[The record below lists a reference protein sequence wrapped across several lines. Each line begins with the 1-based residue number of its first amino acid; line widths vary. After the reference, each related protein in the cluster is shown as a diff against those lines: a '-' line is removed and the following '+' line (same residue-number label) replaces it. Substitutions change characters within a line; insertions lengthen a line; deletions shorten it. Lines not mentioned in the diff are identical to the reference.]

1 MDFKHKSKLSQI
13 KKYKQAISDNKV
25 VLSLTKIFGSDKCQL
40 IISECREF
48 RERTYTP
55 LKTLFIFIK
64 QVLNPDKSC
73 KNAVAEVVAELL
85 LGREKEISIN
95 TGPYC
100 KARKRLPTV
109 TVKELVK
116 EVGRS
121 SAKKASASWK
131 AYGRELKVVDG
142 STVIMPDTKENQ
154 ALFPQQ
160 SVQKKGL
167 GFPIARIVIVMSLT
181 VGTVIDY
188 AIDAFKGK
196 GTGESTLLRRI
207 FDSIE
212 PEDILLGDS
221 IYPSFFLVSDVI
233 FKNADGL
240 FGGQARRNYDFR
252 KGEQLGKKDHIMDWK
267 KPQRPEWMDKETYDA
282 YPDTIRVREFKVD
295 GRVYITTLLDNK
307 KYHKKEL
314 ARLYDLRWQVEINLK
329 NIKETMSMD
338 MLSCKTPEMVIKEI
352 GIHFLAYNFIRIIM
366 AEACFEHDAIP
377 IQISFKG
384 SVQLLNKFMPYFI
397 RSSREKNKL
406 LYEGLLKK
414 IVTNRIGN
422 RPGRV
427 EPRAVKRRKK
437 AFDTLNRPRN
447 IEKAM
452 LMRRIKKNILKYACA

>member
-13 KKYKQAISDNKV
+13 KKYKQTLSDSKMT
-25 VLSLTKIFGSDKCQL
+25 LSLTKIFGSDRCQL
-40 IISECREF
+40 LISECREF
-48 RERTYTP
+48 RDRTYTP
-55 LKTLFIFIK
+55 LKTLFIFTK

-73 KNAVAEVVAELL
+73 KNAVAEVVAEQLMV
-85 LGREKEISIN
+85 GEKEISIN

-131 AYGRELKVVDG
+131 GYGRELKVVDG

-196 GTGESTLLRRI
+196 GTGESTLFRRI
-207 FDSIE
+207 FDCIE

-221 IYPSFFLVSDVI
+221 IYPSFFLVSDII
-233 FKNADGL
+233 FKNADGI
-240 FGGQARRNYDFR
+240 FGGQARRLYDFR
-252 KGEQLGKKDHIMDWK
+252 KGEKLGKKDHIVDWK
-267 KPQRPEWMDKETYDA
+267 KPHRPEWMDKETYAA

-295 GRVYITTLLDNK
+295 GRTYITTLLDNK

-314 ARLYDLRWQVEINLK
+314 AKLYNLRWQVEINLK
-329 NIKETMSMD
+329 SIKETMSMD
-338 MLSCKTPEMVIKEI
+338 MLSCKTPEMVVKEI
-352 GIHFLAYNFIRIIM
+352 GIHFLAYNFIRVIM
-366 AEACFEHDAIP
+366 AEACIEHEAIP
-377 IQISFKG
+377 ISISFKG
-384 SVQLLNKFMPYFI
+384 ALQLLNKFMPYFI
-397 RSSREKNKL
+397 RSSREKNKI
-406 LYEGLLKK
+406 LYDGLLKK
-414 IVTNRIGN
+414 IVNNTIGN

-427 EPRAVKRRKK
+427 EPRAVKRRAKP
-437 AFDTLNRPRN
+437 FDTLNRPRS
-447 IEKAM
+447 IEKAK
-452 LMRRIKKNILKYACA
+452 LMRRMKKNILKYACA